1 MGPRTDLGRF
11 LHPQSI
17 DLTSPSA
24 NDRSPVKEG
33 NGRYASVR
41 KADDELCDCAVDHS
55 EITQTEKDI
64 QQEVKRREDEEKF
77 FHQNKYKRPP
87 SPNKVAP
94 LYRDHYEAWQYDKY
108 IHQKEDEFNRQYQSG
123 IMKENIN
130 QSNDAYH

>member
-17 DLTSPSA
+17 DLTSASAISPS
-24 NDRSPVKEG
+24 KEG
-33 NGRYASVR
+33 NARYASSH
-41 KADDELCDCAVDHS
+41 KNEHEGCDCIIDQS
-55 EITQTEKDI
+55 QITQTEKDI

-87 SPNKVAP
+87 SPNKERP

-108 IHQKEDEFNRQYQSG
+108 TKQAEEELNRQY
-123 IMKENIN
+123 
-130 QSNDAYH
+130 